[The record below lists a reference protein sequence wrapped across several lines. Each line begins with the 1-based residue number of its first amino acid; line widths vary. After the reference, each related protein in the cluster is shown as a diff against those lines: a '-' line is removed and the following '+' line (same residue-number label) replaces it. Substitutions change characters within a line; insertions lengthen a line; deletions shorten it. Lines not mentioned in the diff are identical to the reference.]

1 VRIRSERLT
10 WRQIGDELVALDLES
25 STYFTANSTAA
36 VIIRLLADGADRSKL
51 VDGVLAEFDVA
62 LDTAEADVD
71 AFLAT
76 LDEHGLLDH
85 ERSERP

>member
-1 VRIRSERLT
+1 VRIRNERLT
-10 WRQIGDELVALDLES
+10 WREIGNELVALDLES

-36 VIIRLLADGADRSKL
+36 LIIRLLADGAEQADL
-51 VDGVLAEFDVA
+51 VDAVRDEFDVPA
-62 LDTAEADVD
+62 QTAETDVA

-76 LDEHGLLDH
+76 LDEHGLLDR

>member
-1 VRIRSERLT
+1 MRIRSERLT